1 MPDIK
6 IVKTDN
12 IDKVKHEK
20 NQLIFVK
27 DSSFYF
33 DYNNELRL
41 RNVGS
46 GSTLND
52 FQENTRYEK
61 NDFIVHDQKFWR
73 YKQEA
78 PAVLT
83 EFRECDWEYLGVCG
97 DPSGYVVSADEVTYD
112 GTDVGLD
119 ATNVQDAISL
129 IWLFINNSDNYNAVI
144 GSF

>member
-6 IVKTDN
+6 IVKTDD
-12 IDKVKHEK
+12 IDKVKQEK

-33 DYNNELRL
+33 DYDNELRL

-46 GSTLND
+46 GSTLNN
-52 FQENTRYEK
+52 FVPGTRYEK
-61 NDFIVHDQKFWR
+61 NDFIVNEGQFWR
-73 YKQEA
+73 YISET
-78 PAVLT
+78 PAVVT
-83 EFRECDWEYLGVCG
+83 EFRECDWEYLGTCG
-97 DPSGYVVSADEVTYD
+97 DPSGYIVSGDRVTYD
-112 GTDVGLD
+112 GTDIGLD

-129 IWLFINNSDNYNAVI
+129 IWLFVNNSDNYNAVI

>member
-12 IDKVKHEK
+12 VDKVMQEK

-33 DYNNELRL
+33 DYDDKLRL

-46 GSTLND
+46 GSTLNN
-52 FQENTRYEK
+52 FEPGTRYEK
-61 NDFIVHDQKFWR
+61 NDFIVNEGQFWR
-73 YKQEA
+73 YISET
-78 PAVLT
+78 PAVVT
-83 EFRECDWEYLGVCG
+83 EFRECDWEYLGTCG
-97 DPSGYVVSADEVTYD
+97 DPSGYIVSGDRVTYD
-112 GTDVGLD
+112 GTDIGLD

-129 IWLFINNSDNYNAVI
+129 IWLFVNNSDNYNAVI

>member
-73 YKQEA
+73 YKSHL
-78 PAVLT
+78 PI
-83 EFRECDWEYLGVCG
+83 F
-97 DPSGYVVSADEVTYD
+97 
-112 GTDVGLD
+112 
-119 ATNVQDAISL
+119 L
-129 IWLFINNSDNYNAVI
+129 IIILLLKHKYNN
-144 GSF
+144 